1 MTQDANTAA
10 GLIDQLDAS
19 DKSAIRAAVDQLI
32 EIAAHSPDVKDTLT
46 RLLEDRSR
54 KARWPMAYI
63 LASLPSPPRT
73 AITILI
79 DTLASEDPDI
89 RWAVALLLIRLAK
102 IDRDTLSLLLD
113 LLGAG
118 DPNQRRM
125 SLYCLRDLNLKDA
138 ASLKAMQARLQD
150 SDPLVRVA
158 AVLSLRTRSDAS
170 EESWELLFDR
180 FSSDPDRR
188 VRHTAALTLAHLG
201 ASSRKFLDALNAA
214 LRSDDPQARK
224 VAHSALAVLQK
235 KGSVPDGTDPLVD

>member
-1 MTQDANTAA
+1 MTRDANTAA
-10 GLIDQLDAS
+10 GFIDQLDAA
-19 DKSAIRAAVDQLI
+19 DKSAIRTAVDRLI
-32 EIAAHSPDVKDTLT
+32 ELAAHSPDVKNTLI

-54 KARWPMAYI
+54 TARWPVAYI

-73 AITILI
+73 AISILL

-89 RWAVALLLIRLAK
+89 RWAIALLLIRLAK
-102 IDRDTLSLLLD
+102 TDRHTRSRLLD

-125 SLYCLRDLNLKDA
+125 SLYCLRDLNLRDA

-158 AVLSLRTRSDAS
+158 AILSLRTRSDTS
-170 EESWELLFDR
+170 EEGRELLFDR

-188 VRHTAALTLAHLG
+188 VRHAAALTLAHLG

-214 LRSDDPQARK
+214 LKSDDPQMRKAAR
-224 VAHSALAVLQK
+224 SAMAVLQK